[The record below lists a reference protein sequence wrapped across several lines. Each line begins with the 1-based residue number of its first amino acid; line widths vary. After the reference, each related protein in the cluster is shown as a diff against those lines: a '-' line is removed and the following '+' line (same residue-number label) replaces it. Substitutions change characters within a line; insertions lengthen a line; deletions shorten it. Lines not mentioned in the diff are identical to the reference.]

1 MDEEQNL
8 ISLHHTSISLYLS
21 IACNAFDG
29 A

>member
-8 ISLHHTSISLYLS
+8 ISLHHSSIPLYLT
-21 IACNAFDG
+21 ITGDAFDG